1 MILITDLKTRHIN
14 NHDSCAHREEI
25 SFSFSSCF
33 LGKTAQ
39 EEDDDAAFSGVEFSQ
54 KCNESETLRAWPS
67 RCVIGPMM
75 NRISSLKR
83 LRSGDDQ
90 DQFRGGN

>member
-39 EEDDDAAFSGVEFSQ
+39 EEDDSAVWNFPKNA
-54 KCNESETLRAWPS
+54 S
-67 RCVIGPMM
+67 RVK
-75 NRISSLKR
+75 LYVH
-83 LRSGDDQ
+83 DQ
-90 DQFRGGN
+90 ANA